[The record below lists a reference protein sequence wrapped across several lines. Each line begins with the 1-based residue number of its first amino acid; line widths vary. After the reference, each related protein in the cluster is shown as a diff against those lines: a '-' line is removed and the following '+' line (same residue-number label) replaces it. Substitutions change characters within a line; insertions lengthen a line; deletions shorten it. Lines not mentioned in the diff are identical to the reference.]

1 MTSKETL
8 QQLRDNDSLIREA
21 MGEWMKEV
29 RRAGDYWKSWRAG
42 WKAAL
47 DRAIAIAESEEKAPG
62 ARGG

>member
-21 MGEWMKEV
+21 MGEWMKTV
-29 RRAGDYWKSWRAG
+29 KRAGDYWRSWRAG

-62 ARGG
+62 ARGD

>member
-21 MGEWMKEV
+21 MGEWMKKV

-42 WKAAL
+42 WKAAP
-47 DRAIAIAESEEKAPG
+47 DRAIAIAEVEEKAPG